1 MNSKKIIAGLGYKPS
16 LDGLR
21 ALAIILVVLGHANFK
36 YFQNG
41 GIGVS
46 IFFTLSGF
54 LITTLLLDEFDLKDK
69 ISLKSFY
76 IRRAFRLF
84 PALYVMLLVVAIYTY
99 FFWTG
104 QDQKNIFLDLLS
116 SALYLFNISWSWGWG
131 VKNLI
136 VYHTWS
142 LGVEE
147 QFYLFWPFILI
158 FFLKINKK
166 ISLIN
171 LLIIFILIVW
181 VLKGF
186 NSFNY
191 IAGSIIKESIFMGC
205 LLALLRN
212 TQKIPKKIP
221 AFFPIVSLILLLYL
235 GIFPNKY
242 LHQINETFLPNV
254 VGIATCLLIIHL
266 LNENKLSSFFSNK
279 YLVFIGK
286 ISYSLY
292 IWHAP
297 VFRVFYYH
305 STLPPI
311 VSFILKF
318 AVTIILSLLSWYL
331 VEKTARDFGKK
342 FK

>member
-1 MNSKKIIAGLGYKPS
+1 
-16 LDGLR
+16 
-21 ALAIILVVLGHANFK
+21 
-36 YFQNG
+36 
-41 GIGVS
+41 
-46 IFFTLSGF
+46 
-54 LITTLLLDEFDLKDK
+54 
-69 ISLKSFY
+69 
-76 IRRAFRLF
+76 
-84 PALYVMLLVVAIYTY
+84 MLLVVAIYTY

-158 FFLKINKK
+158 FFLKLNKK

-212 TQKIPKKIP
+212 TQKIPEKIP
-221 AFFPIVSLILLLYL
+221 ALFPIVSLILLLYL
-235 GIFPNKY
+235 GVFPNKY
-242 LHQINETFLPNV
+242 LHQINDTFLPNV

-279 YLVFIGK
+279 YFVFIGK

-318 AVTIILSLLSWYL
+318 SVTIILSLLSWYL